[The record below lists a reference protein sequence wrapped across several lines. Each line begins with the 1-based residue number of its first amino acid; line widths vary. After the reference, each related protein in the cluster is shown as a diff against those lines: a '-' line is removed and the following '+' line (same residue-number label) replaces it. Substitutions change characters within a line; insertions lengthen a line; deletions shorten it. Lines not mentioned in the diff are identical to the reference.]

1 MLARLFGF
9 NHTCG
14 KINGKR
20 IRGIFPDMKD
30 ISKYYKDLYGD
41 MYDKDDMDRRY
52 ESLLKRHEE
61 LFGVKE
67 DDTMLFSTAGRT
79 ELAGNHTDHNLGLVI
94 AGTINLDTIAAVSYR
109 DDSKVIVNSEGFP
122 EVVVDIED
130 LEVRE
135 DEKNTTHALL
145 RGIARAFKDRGL
157 RIGGW
162 QANTTTRVLKGSGLS
177 SSAAIEVLCAEIF
190 NNLFNKDALPPV
202 ELAKISQYAEN
213 VYFGKPS
220 GLMDQIGCAQ
230 GGVIGIDFRDNRN
243 PVLTPIDIDFEKF
256 GYDLVIVDTKGNH
269 ADLTGEYAAVP
280 NEMKE
285 VAAFFGATC
294 LREVDYEEFI
304 DRLPELRTA
313 IGNDRAIL
321 RAIHFFNENL
331 RVENMLEC
339 LKDDDIEGYLFYV
352 EESGNSSFKYLQNV
366 YPAINV
372 KEQGLSLALA
382 LTEDYLDGDGVC
394 RVHGG
399 GFAGTIQAYIPQ
411 NLTEDYSDFMDSI
424 FGEGST
430 TVLAI
435 RKRPT
440 CRLV

>member
-1 MLARLFGF
+1 
-9 NHTCG
+9 
-14 KINGKR
+14 
-20 IRGIFPDMKD
+20 MKD
-30 ISKYYKDLYGD
+30 ISNLYSELYGERYSKEA
-41 MYDKDDMDRRY
+41 MDKRFQALLDRH
-52 ESLLKRHEE
+52 KE
-61 LFGVKE
+61 LFGGSE
-67 DDTMLFSTAGRT
+67 DETMLFSTAGRT

-94 AGTINLDTIAAVSYR
+94 AGTINLDTIAAVSLR
-109 DDSKVIVNSEGFP
+109 DDSTVIVNSEGFP
-122 EVVVDIED
+122 EVVVDISN

-135 DEKNTTHALL
+135 EEKNTTQSLL
-145 RGIARAFKDRGL
+145 RGIAKAFKDRGL
-157 RIGGW
+157 KVGGW

-190 NNLFNKDALPPV
+190 NNLFNDDVLAPV

-230 GGVIGIDFRDNRN
+230 GGIVGIDFADNAN
-243 PVLTPIDIDFEKF
+243 PVLTPLDVNFEDY

-280 NEMKE
+280 AEMKQ
-285 VAAFFGATC
+285 VAAYFGADC
-294 LREVDYEEFI
+294 LRKVDYEEFI
-304 DRLPELRTA
+304 EKLPQLREA
-313 IGNDRAIL
+313 VSNDRAIL
-321 RAIHFFNENL
+321 RAIHFFDENM
-331 RVENMLEC
+331 RVEAMLDC
-339 LKDDDIEGYLFYV
+339 LKEKDIDGYLYYV

-382 LTEDYLDGDGVC
+382 LTEDFLSGEGAC

-399 GFAGTIQAYIPQ
+399 GFAGTIQAYIPKE
-411 NLTEDYSDFMDSI
+411 LTDDYIDFMDSV
-424 FGEGST
+424 FGEGSA

-440 CRLV
+440 CRLC

>member
-1 MLARLFGF
+1 
-9 NHTCG
+9 
-14 KINGKR
+14 
-20 IRGIFPDMKD
+20 MKD
-30 ISKYYKDLYGD
+30 ISHLYKDLYGD
-41 MYDKDDMDRRY
+41 KYDRNDMDQRY
-52 ESLLKRHEE
+52 ESLLRRHEE
-61 LFGVKE
+61 LFGVSE
-67 DDTMLFSTAGRT
+67 DKVALFSTAGRT
-79 ELAGNHTDHNLGLVI
+79 ELAGNHTDHNLGMVI
-94 AGTINLDTIAAVSYR
+94 AGTINLDTIAAVSLR

-122 EVVVDIED
+122 EVVVDITD
-130 LEVRE
+130 LEIKKE
-135 DEKNTTHALL
+135 EENTTHALL
-145 RGIARAFKDRGL
+145 RGIAKAFTDRGIK
-157 RIGGW
+157 IGGW

-190 NNLFNKDALPPV
+190 NNLFNDDKLEPV

-230 GGVIGIDFRDNRN
+230 GGVVGIDFRDNKN
-243 PVLTPIDIDFEKF
+243 PVLTPIAIDFEKF

-280 NEMKE
+280 VEMKE
-285 VAAFFGATC
+285 VAAFFGKSV

-304 DRLPELRTA
+304 DSLPLLREK
-313 IGNDRAIL
+313 IKNDRAIL
-321 RAIHFFNENL
+321 RAFHYFNENL
-331 RVENMLEC
+331 RVKAMLDC
-339 LKDDDIEGYLFYV
+339 LKEDDFDSYLYYV

-382 LTEDYLDGDGVC
+382 VSEDFLYGEGVC

-399 GFAGTIQAYIPQ
+399 GFAGTIQAYVPKD
-411 NLTEDYSDFMDSI
+411 LTEDYIELIDSI
-424 FGEGST
+424 FGPGSA

-435 RKRPT
+435 RKKPT
-440 CRLV
+440 CRLI

>member
-1 MLARLFGF
+1 
-9 NHTCG
+9 
-14 KINGKR
+14 
-20 IRGIFPDMKD
+20 MKD
-30 ISKYYKDLYGD
+30 ISNLYSELYGERYSKEA
-41 MYDKDDMDRRY
+41 MDKRFQALLDRH
-52 ESLLKRHEE
+52 KE
-61 LFGVKE
+61 LFGRSE
-67 DDTMLFSTAGRT
+67 DETMLFSTAGRT

-94 AGTINLDTIAAVSYR
+94 AGTINLDTIAAVSLR
-109 DDSKVIVNSEGFP
+109 DDSTVIVNSEGFP
-122 EVVVDIED
+122 EVVVDISN

-135 DEKNTTHALL
+135 EEKNTTQSLL
-145 RGIARAFKDRGL
+145 RGIAKAFKDRGL
-157 RIGGW
+157 KVGGW

-190 NNLFNKDALPPV
+190 NNLFNDDVLAPV

-230 GGVIGIDFRDNRN
+230 GGIVGIDFADNAN
-243 PVLTPIDIDFEKF
+243 PVLTPLDVNFEDY

-280 NEMKE
+280 AEMKQ
-285 VAAFFGATC
+285 VAAYFGADC
-294 LREVDYEEFI
+294 LRKVDYEEFI
-304 DRLPELRTA
+304 EKLPQLREA
-313 IGNDRAIL
+313 VSNDRAIL
-321 RAIHFFNENL
+321 RAIHFFDENM
-331 RVENMLEC
+331 RVEAMLDC
-339 LKDDDIEGYLFYV
+339 LKEKDIDGYLYYV

-382 LTEDYLDGDGVC
+382 LTEDFLSGEGAC

-399 GFAGTIQAYIPQ
+399 GFAGTIQAYIPKE
-411 NLTEDYSDFMDSI
+411 LTDDYIDFMDSV
-424 FGEGST
+424 FGEGSA

-440 CRLV
+440 CRLC

>member
-1 MLARLFGF
+1 
-9 NHTCG
+9 
-14 KINGKR
+14 
-20 IRGIFPDMKD
+20 MKD
-30 ISKYYKDLYGD
+30 ISNLYSELYGERYSKEA
-41 MYDKDDMDRRY
+41 MDKRFQALLDRH
-52 ESLLKRHEE
+52 KE
-61 LFGVKE
+61 LFGRSE
-67 DDTMLFSTAGRT
+67 DETMLFSTAGRT

-94 AGTINLDTIAAVSYR
+94 AGTINLDTIAAVSLR
-109 DDSKVIVNSEGFP
+109 DDSTVIVNSEGFP
-122 EVVVDIED
+122 EVVVDISD

-135 DEKNTTHALL
+135 EEKNTTQSLL
-145 RGIARAFKDRGL
+145 RGIAKAFKDRGL
-157 RIGGW
+157 KVGGW

-190 NNLFNKDALPPV
+190 NNLFNDDVLAPV

-230 GGVIGIDFRDNRN
+230 GGIVGIDFADNAN
-243 PVLTPIDIDFEKF
+243 PVLTPLDVNFEDY

-280 NEMKE
+280 AEMKQ
-285 VAAFFGATC
+285 VAAYFGADC
-294 LREVDYEEFI
+294 LRKVDYEEFI
-304 DRLPELRTA
+304 EKLPKLREA
-313 IGNDRAIL
+313 VSNDRAIL
-321 RAIHFFNENL
+321 RAIHFFDENM
-331 RVENMLEC
+331 RVEAMLDC
-339 LKDDDIEGYLFYV
+339 LKEKDIDGYLYYV

-382 LTEDYLDGDGVC
+382 LTEDFLSGEGAC

-399 GFAGTIQAYIPQ
+399 GFAGTIQAYIPKE
-411 NLTEDYSDFMDSI
+411 LTDDYIDFMDSV
-424 FGEGST
+424 FGEGSA

-440 CRLV
+440 CRLC

>member
-1 MLARLFGF
+1 
-9 NHTCG
+9 
-14 KINGKR
+14 
-20 IRGIFPDMKD
+20 MKD

-41 MYDKDDMDRRY
+41 RYDKDDMDRRY

-109 DDSKVIVNSEGFP
+109 EDSKVIVNSEGFP

-130 LEVRE
+130 LEVKE
-135 DEKNTTHALL
+135 EEEKNTTHALL

-157 RIGGW
+157 KIGGW

-230 GGVIGIDFRDNRN
+230 GGVVGIDFQDNRN

-280 NEMKE
+280 EEMKE
-285 VAAFFGATC
+285 VAAYFGAKC
-294 LREVDYEEFI
+294 LRDVDYEEFI
-304 DRLPELRTA
+304 DKLPELRKT

-411 NLTEDYSDFMDSI
+411 NLTDDYSDFMDSI

>member
-1 MLARLFGF
+1 
-9 NHTCG
+9 
-14 KINGKR
+14 
-20 IRGIFPDMKD
+20 MKD
-30 ISKYYKDLYGD
+30 ISNLYSELYGERYSKEA
-41 MYDKDDMDRRY
+41 MDKRFQALLDR
-52 ESLLKRHEE
+52 HNE
-61 LFGVKE
+61 LFGRSE
-67 DDTMLFSTAGRT
+67 DETMLFSTAGRT

-94 AGTINLDTIAAVSYR
+94 AGTINLDTIAAVSLR
-109 DDSKVIVNSEGFP
+109 DDSTVIVNSEGFP
-122 EVVVDIED
+122 EVVVDISD

-135 DEKNTTHALL
+135 EEKNTTQSLL
-145 RGIARAFKDRGL
+145 RGIAKAFKDRGL
-157 RIGGW
+157 KVGGW

-177 SSAAIEVLCAEIF
+177 SSAAIEVLCSEIF
-190 NNLFNKDALPPV
+190 NNLFNDDVLAPV

-230 GGVIGIDFRDNRN
+230 GGIVGIDFADNAN
-243 PVLTPIDIDFEKF
+243 PVLTPLDVNFEDY

-280 NEMKE
+280 AEMKQ
-285 VAAFFGATC
+285 VAAYFGADC
-294 LREVDYEEFI
+294 LRKVDYEEFI
-304 DRLPELRTA
+304 EKLPQLREA
-313 IGNDRAIL
+313 VSNDRAIL
-321 RAIHFFNENL
+321 RAIHFFDENM
-331 RVENMLEC
+331 RVEAMLDC
-339 LKDDDIEGYLFYV
+339 LKEKDIDGYLYYV

-382 LTEDYLDGDGVC
+382 LTEDFLSGEGAC

-399 GFAGTIQAYIPQ
+399 GFAGTIQAYIPKE
-411 NLTEDYSDFMDSI
+411 LTDDYIDFMDSV
-424 FGEGST
+424 FGEGSA

-440 CRLV
+440 CRLC

>member
-1 MLARLFGF
+1 
-9 NHTCG
+9 
-14 KINGKR
+14 
-20 IRGIFPDMKD
+20 MKD
-30 ISKYYKDLYGD
+30 ISNLYSELYGERYSKEA
-41 MYDKDDMDRRY
+41 MDKRFQALLDRH
-52 ESLLKRHEE
+52 KE
-61 LFGVKE
+61 LFGRSE
-67 DDTMLFSTAGRT
+67 DETMLFSTAGRT

-94 AGTINLDTIAAVSYR
+94 AGTINLDTIAAVSLR
-109 DDSKVIVNSEGFP
+109 DDSTVIVNSEGFP
-122 EVVVDIED
+122 EVVVDISD
-130 LEVRE
+130 LEVRKE
-135 DEKNTTHALL
+135 EKNTTQSLL
-145 RGIARAFKDRGL
+145 RGIAKAFKDRGL
-157 RIGGW
+157 KVGGW

-190 NNLFNKDALPPV
+190 NNLFNDDVLAPV

-230 GGVIGIDFRDNRN
+230 GGIVGIDFADNAN
-243 PVLTPIDIDFEKF
+243 PVLTPLDVNFEDC

-280 NEMKE
+280 AEMKQ
-285 VAAFFGATC
+285 VAAYFGADC
-294 LREVDYEEFI
+294 LRKVDYEEFI
-304 DRLPELRTA
+304 EKLPQLREA
-313 IGNDRAIL
+313 VSNDRAIL
-321 RAIHFFNENL
+321 RAIHFFDENM
-331 RVENMLEC
+331 RVEAMLDC
-339 LKDDDIEGYLFYV
+339 LKEKDIDGYLYYV

-382 LTEDYLDGDGVC
+382 LTEDFLSGEGAC

-399 GFAGTIQAYIPQ
+399 GFAGTIQAYIPKE
-411 NLTEDYSDFMDSI
+411 LTEDYIDFMDSV
-424 FGEGST
+424 FGEGSA

-440 CRLV
+440 CRLC

>member
-1 MLARLFGF
+1 MLESKKNRS
-9 NHTCG
+9 
-14 KINGKR
+14 
-20 IRGIFPDMKD
+20 FPMKD
-30 ISKYYKDLYGD
+30 ISNLYSELYGERYSKEA
-41 MYDKDDMDRRY
+41 MDKRFQALLDRH
-52 ESLLKRHEE
+52 KE
-61 LFGVKE
+61 LFGRSE
-67 DDTMLFSTAGRT
+67 DETMLFSTAGRT

-94 AGTINLDTIAAVSYR
+94 AGTINLDTIAAVSLR
-109 DDSKVIVNSEGFP
+109 DDSTVIVNSEGFP
-122 EVVVDIED
+122 EVVVDISD

-135 DEKNTTHALL
+135 EEKNTTQSLL
-145 RGIARAFKDRGL
+145 RGIAKAFKDRGL
-157 RIGGW
+157 KVGGW

-190 NNLFNKDALPPV
+190 NNLFNDDVLAPV

-230 GGVIGIDFRDNRN
+230 GGIVGIDFADNAN
-243 PVLTPIDIDFEKF
+243 PVLTPLDVNFEDY

-280 NEMKE
+280 AEMKQ
-285 VAAFFGATC
+285 VAAYFGADC
-294 LREVDYEEFI
+294 LRKVDYEEFI
-304 DRLPELRTA
+304 EKLPKLREA
-313 IGNDRAIL
+313 VSNDRAIL
-321 RAIHFFNENL
+321 RAIHFFDENM
-331 RVENMLEC
+331 RVEAMLDC
-339 LKDDDIEGYLFYV
+339 LKEKDIDGYLYYV

-372 KEQGLSLALA
+372 REQGLSLALA
-382 LTEDYLDGDGVC
+382 LTEDFLSGEGAC

-399 GFAGTIQAYIPQ
+399 GFAGTIQAYIPKE
-411 NLTEDYSDFMDSI
+411 LTDDYIDFMDSV
-424 FGEGST
+424 FGEGSA

-440 CRLV
+440 CRLC

>member
-1 MLARLFGF
+1 
-9 NHTCG
+9 
-14 KINGKR
+14 
-20 IRGIFPDMKD
+20 MKD
-30 ISKYYKDLYGD
+30 ISHLYKDLYGD
-41 MYDKDDMDRRY
+41 KYDRNDMDQRY
-52 ESLLKRHEE
+52 ESLLRRHEE
-61 LFGVKE
+61 LFGVSE
-67 DDTMLFSTAGRT
+67 DKVALFSTAGRT
-79 ELAGNHTDHNLGLVI
+79 ELAGNHTDHNLGMVI
-94 AGTINLDTIAAVSYR
+94 AGTINLDTIAAVSLR

-122 EVVVDIED
+122 EVVVDITD
-130 LEVRE
+130 LEIKKE
-135 DEKNTTHALL
+135 EENTTHALL
-145 RGIARAFKDRGL
+145 RGIAKAFTDRGIK
-157 RIGGW
+157 IGGW

-190 NNLFNKDALPPV
+190 NNLFNDDRLEPV

-230 GGVIGIDFRDNRN
+230 GGVVGIDFRDNKN
-243 PVLTPIDIDFEKF
+243 PVLTPIAIDFEKF

-280 NEMKE
+280 VEMKE
-285 VAAFFGATC
+285 VAAFFGKSV

-304 DRLPELRTA
+304 DSLPQLREK
-313 IGNDRAIL
+313 IKNDRAIL
-321 RAIHFFNENL
+321 RAFHYFNENL
-331 RVENMLEC
+331 RVKAMLDC
-339 LKDDDIEGYLFYV
+339 LKEDDFDSYLYYV

-382 LTEDYLDGDGVC
+382 VSEDFLYGEGVC

-399 GFAGTIQAYIPQ
+399 GFAGTIQAYVPKD
-411 NLTEDYSDFMDSI
+411 LTEDYIELIDSI
-424 FGEGST
+424 FGPGSA

-435 RKRPT
+435 RKKPT

>member
-1 MLARLFGF
+1 
-9 NHTCG
+9 
-14 KINGKR
+14 
-20 IRGIFPDMKD
+20 MKD
-30 ISKYYKDLYGD
+30 ISHLYKDLYGD
-41 MYDKDDMDRRY
+41 KYDRNDMDQRY
-52 ESLLKRHEE
+52 ESLLRRHEE
-61 LFGVKE
+61 LFGVSE
-67 DDTMLFSTAGRT
+67 DKVALFSTAGRT
-79 ELAGNHTDHNLGLVI
+79 ELAGNHTDHNLGMVI
-94 AGTINLDTIAAVSYR
+94 AGTINLDTIAAVSLR

-122 EVVVDIED
+122 EVVVDITD
-130 LEVRE
+130 LEIKKE
-135 DEKNTTHALL
+135 EENTTHALL
-145 RGIARAFKDRGL
+145 RGIAKAFTDRGIK
-157 RIGGW
+157 IGGW

-190 NNLFNKDALPPV
+190 NNLFNEDKLEPV

-230 GGVIGIDFRDNRN
+230 GGVVGIDFRDNKN
-243 PVLTPIDIDFEKF
+243 PVLTPIAIDFEKF

-280 NEMKE
+280 VEMKE
-285 VAAFFGATC
+285 VAAFFGKSV

-304 DRLPELRTA
+304 DSLPRLREK
-313 IGNDRAIL
+313 IKNDRAIL
-321 RAIHFFNENL
+321 RAFHYFNENL
-331 RVENMLEC
+331 RVKAMLDC
-339 LKDDDIEGYLFYV
+339 LKEDDFDSYLYYV

-382 LTEDYLDGDGVC
+382 VSEDFLYGEGVC

-399 GFAGTIQAYIPQ
+399 GFAGTIQAYVPKD
-411 NLTEDYSDFMDSI
+411 LTEDYIELIDSI
-424 FGEGST
+424 FGPGSA

-435 RKRPT
+435 RKKPT

>member
-1 MLARLFGF
+1 
-9 NHTCG
+9 
-14 KINGKR
+14 
-20 IRGIFPDMKD
+20 MKD
-30 ISKYYKDLYGD
+30 ISNLYSELYGERYSKEA
-41 MYDKDDMDRRY
+41 MDKRFQALLDRH
-52 ESLLKRHEE
+52 KE
-61 LFGVKE
+61 LFGRSE
-67 DDTMLFSTAGRT
+67 DETMLFSTAGRT

-94 AGTINLDTIAAVSYR
+94 AGTINLDTIAAVSLR
-109 DDSKVIVNSEGFP
+109 DDSTIIVNSEGFP
-122 EVVVDIED
+122 EVVVDISD

-135 DEKNTTHALL
+135 EEKNTTQSLL
-145 RGIARAFKDRGL
+145 RGIAKAFKDRGL
-157 RIGGW
+157 KVGGW

-190 NNLFNKDALPPV
+190 NNLFNDDVLAPV

-230 GGVIGIDFRDNRN
+230 GGIVGIDFADKAN
-243 PVLTPIDIDFEKF
+243 PVLTPLDVNFEDY

-280 NEMKE
+280 AEMKQ
-285 VAAFFGATC
+285 VAAYFGADC
-294 LREVDYEEFI
+294 LRKVDYEEFI
-304 DRLPELRTA
+304 EKLPQLREA
-313 IGNDRAIL
+313 VSNDRAIL
-321 RAIHFFNENL
+321 RAIHFFDENM
-331 RVENMLEC
+331 RVEAMLDC
-339 LKDDDIEGYLFYV
+339 LKEKDIDGYLYYV

-382 LTEDYLDGDGVC
+382 LTEDFLSGEGAC

-399 GFAGTIQAYIPQ
+399 GFAGTIQAYIPKE
-411 NLTEDYSDFMDSI
+411 LTDDYIDFMDSV
-424 FGEGST
+424 FGEGSA

-440 CRLV
+440 CRLC

>member
-1 MLARLFGF
+1 
-9 NHTCG
+9 
-14 KINGKR
+14 
-20 IRGIFPDMKD
+20 MKD
-30 ISKYYKDLYGD
+30 ISNLYSELYGERYSKEA
-41 MYDKDDMDRRY
+41 MDKRFQALLDRH
-52 ESLLKRHEE
+52 KK
-61 LFGVKE
+61 LFGGSE
-67 DDTMLFSTAGRT
+67 DETMLFSTAGRT

-94 AGTINLDTIAAVSYR
+94 AGTINLDTIAAVSLR
-109 DDSKVIVNSEGFP
+109 DDSTVIVNSEGFP
-122 EVVVDIED
+122 EVVVDISN

-135 DEKNTTHALL
+135 EEKNTTQSLL
-145 RGIARAFKDRGL
+145 RGIAKAFKDRGL
-157 RIGGW
+157 KVGGW

-190 NNLFNKDALPPV
+190 NNLFNDDVLAPV

-230 GGVIGIDFRDNRN
+230 GGIVGIDFADNAN
-243 PVLTPIDIDFEKF
+243 PVLTPLDVNFEDY

-269 ADLTGEYAAVP
+269 SDLTGEYAAVP
-280 NEMKE
+280 AEMKQ
-285 VAAFFGATC
+285 VAAYFGADC
-294 LREVDYEEFI
+294 LRKVDYEEFI
-304 DRLPELRTA
+304 EKLPQLREA
-313 IGNDRAIL
+313 VSNDRAIL
-321 RAIHFFNENL
+321 RAIHFFDENM
-331 RVENMLEC
+331 RVEAMLDC
-339 LKDDDIEGYLFYV
+339 LKEKDIDGYLYYV

-382 LTEDYLDGDGVC
+382 LTEDFLSGEGAC

-399 GFAGTIQAYIPQ
+399 GFAGTIQAYIPKE
-411 NLTEDYSDFMDSI
+411 LTDDYIDFMDSV
-424 FGEGST
+424 FGEGSA

-440 CRLV
+440 CRLC

>member
-1 MLARLFGF
+1 
-9 NHTCG
+9 
-14 KINGKR
+14 
-20 IRGIFPDMKD
+20 MKD
-30 ISKYYKDLYGD
+30 ISNLYSELYGERYSKEA
-41 MYDKDDMDRRY
+41 MDKRFQALLDRH
-52 ESLLKRHEE
+52 KE
-61 LFGVKE
+61 LFGRSE
-67 DDTMLFSTAGRT
+67 DETMLFSTAGRT

-94 AGTINLDTIAAVSYR
+94 AGTINLDTIAAVSLR
-109 DDSKVIVNSEGFP
+109 DDSTVIVNSEGFP
-122 EVVVDIED
+122 EVVVDISD

-135 DEKNTTHALL
+135 EEKNTTQSLL
-145 RGIARAFKDRGL
+145 RGIAKAFKDRGL
-157 RIGGW
+157 KVGGW

-190 NNLFNKDALPPV
+190 NNLFNDDVLAPV

-230 GGVIGIDFRDNRN
+230 GGIVGIDFADNAN
-243 PVLTPIDIDFEKF
+243 PVLTPLDVNFEDY

-280 NEMKE
+280 AEMKQ
-285 VAAFFGATC
+285 VAAYFGADC
-294 LREVDYEEFI
+294 LRKVDYEEFI
-304 DRLPELRTA
+304 EKLPQLREA
-313 IGNDRAIL
+313 VSNDRAIL
-321 RAIHFFNENL
+321 RAIHFFDENM
-331 RVENMLEC
+331 RVEAMLDC
-339 LKDDDIEGYLFYV
+339 LKEKDIDGYLYYV

-382 LTEDYLDGDGVC
+382 LTEDFLSGEGAC

-399 GFAGTIQAYIPQ
+399 GFAGTIQAYIPKE
-411 NLTEDYSDFMDSI
+411 LTDDYIDFMDSV
-424 FGEGST
+424 FGEGSA

-440 CRLV
+440 CRLC